1 MPRLYLSIRHVFSR
15 LNLVCAAIG
24 AAILFFVAA
33 IIVWEVLSRALLGHS
48 RLWVI
53 EVSEYSLLFITFLGA
68 PYLLEKNM
76 HVVLDIVYDS
86 LGPGMR
92 RLVTTINAAIGLAIC
107 AILTVVGIFVVL
119 DQYGVGVRQTT
130 VMAPY
135 SFWITVSMPIGM
147 FLMSFQ
153 FLDKGL
159 CALTGKER

>member
-1 MPRLYLSIRHVFSR
+1 MPKIYQSIRRAFSR
-15 LNLVCAAIG
+15 LNLTCAALG

-33 IIVWEVLSRALLGHS
+33 IIVWEVISRALFGQS

-76 HVVLDIVYDS
+76 HVVLDIVYDN
-86 LGPGMR
+86 LGPVLR
-92 RLVTTINAAIGLAIC
+92 RVATTINAALGLAIC
-107 AILTVVGIFVVL
+107 GILTVVGISVVM
-119 DQYGVGVRQTT
+119 DQYAIGVRQTT
-130 VMAPY
+130 VMAPL
-135 SFWITVSMPIGM
+135 SFWITAAMPVGM

-159 CALTGKER
+159 RAISGEER

>member
-1 MPRLYLSIRHVFSR
+1 MPNLYMTIRTAFSR
-15 LNLVCAAIG
+15 LNLACAALG

-33 IIVWEVLSRALLGHS
+33 IIVWEVISRALFGAS

-76 HVVLDIVYDS
+76 HVVLDIVYDN

-92 RLVTTINAAIGLAIC
+92 RIAATINATLGLAIC
-107 AILTVVGIFVVL
+107 VLLTVVGISVVL
-119 DQYGVGVRQTT
+119 EQYAVGVKQTT

-135 SFWITVSMPIGM
+135 SFWITAALPLGM

-159 CALTGKER
+159 DAILGKRH

>member
-1 MPRLYLSIRHVFSR
+1 MPKLYLSIRGLFSR
-15 LNLVCAAIG
+15 LNLACAAVG
-24 AAILFFVAA
+24 AGILFFIAA
-33 IIVWEVLSRALLGHS
+33 IIVWEVISRALFGQS

-86 LGPGMR
+86 LGPPMR
-92 RLVTTINAAIGLAIC
+92 RVATVINAGLGLAIC
-107 AILTVVGIFVVL
+107 VLLTIVGISVVL
-119 DQYGVGVRQTT
+119 DQYAVGVRQTT

-135 SFWITVSMPIGM
+135 SFWITAALPLGM
-147 FLMSFQ
+147 FLMSFE

-159 CALTGKER
+159 RAIMGEDS

>member
-1 MPRLYLSIRHVFSR
+1 MYQIIRHVFSR
-15 LNLVCAAIG
+15 LNLACAAIG

-33 IIVWEVLSRALLGHS
+33 IIVWEVISRALFGQS

-76 HVVLDIVYDS
+76 HVVLDIVYDN
-86 LGPGMR
+86 LGPCLR
-92 RLVTTINAAIGLAIC
+92 RVAATINAALGLAIC
-107 AILTVVGIFVVL
+107 LILTIVGISVVM

-130 VMAPY
+130 VMAPL
-135 SFWITVSMPIGM
+135 SFWITAALPVGM

-159 CALTGKER
+159 SAIAGKDS

>member
-1 MPRLYLSIRHVFSR
+1 MPHLYQTVARIFSR
-15 LNLVCAAIG
+15 LNLLCAGLG

-33 IIVWEVLSRALLGHS
+33 IILWEVVSRATFGQS

-76 HVVLDIVYDS
+76 HVVLDLVYDN
-86 LGPGMR
+86 LGPAWR
-92 RLVTTINAAIGLAIC
+92 RVATVTNASLGLAIC
-107 AILTVVGIFVVL
+107 ATLTVVGIMVVI
-119 DQYGVGVRQTT
+119 DQYDVGVRQTT

-135 SFWITVSMPIGM
+135 SFWITAALPLGM

-159 CALTGKER
+159 RALAGEDV